1 MVKSE
6 RDVIEDILLEAPKH
20 DVTLFRNNSGAFKD
34 ATGRMVRFGLGNV
47 SKNVNAQ
54 IKSADL
60 IGWQEVT
67 ITRDMVGQRIARFV
81 SVEVKKEKWKLGENK
96 EREVAQGNWLALV
109 AMSGGVALMINN
121 VKEFI
126 DTFKIKER

>member
-1 MVKSE
+1 M
-6 RDVIEDILLEAPKH
+6 
-20 DVTLFRNNSGAFKD
+20 
-34 ATGRMVRFGLGNV
+34 
-47 SKNVNAQ
+47 NAQ

-81 SVEVKKEKWKLGENK
+81 SVEVKKEEWRLGENK
-96 EREVAQGNWLALV
+96 KREVAQGNWLALV
-109 AMSGGVALMINN
+109 VMSGGVALMINN